1 MKQNRVKQAKLV
13 PISCGT
19 GPTLAPVKVF
29 LTLQFGFSHISFIQ
43 IYNRLAIPPPPLY
56 WGRCHPV
63 NYELAQ
69 SRQTTGPTLRFLY
82 SFYKLDI
89 MHTYI
94 YFITICLPNPSCEIW
109 SRIDVKHSL
118 DLLQGHFQS
127 SHSDLSK
134 KNKIKTGFYP
144 KKLTFFAKK
153 THNFIIK

>member
-43 IYNRLAIPPPPLY
+43 IYNRLAIPPPPLL
-56 WGRCHPV
+56 GKMS
-63 NYELAQ
+63 
-69 SRQTTGPTLRFLY
+69 SRQLRIGTKQANNWTNTQILIFFLQIRY
-82 SFYKLDI
+82 
-89 MHTYI
+89 HAYI
-94 YFITICLPNPSCEIW
+94 YLFITICLPNPSCEIW

-134 KNKIKTGFYP
+134 KKQNKNRILP
-144 KKLTFFAKK
+144 KKTSLFSQKNT
-153 THNFIIK
+153 